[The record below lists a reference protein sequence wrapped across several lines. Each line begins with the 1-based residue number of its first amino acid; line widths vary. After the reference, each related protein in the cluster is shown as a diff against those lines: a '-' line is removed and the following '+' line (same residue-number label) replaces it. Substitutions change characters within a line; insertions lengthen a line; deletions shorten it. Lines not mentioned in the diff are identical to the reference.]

1 MLSYYIS
8 SILPSIFFKLYH
20 AGLWLESINLQLCS
34 SYSPRAQVHYV
45 HGQPGCGPSTYTV
58 PERCYDYSCLTCCT
72 IGSSACS
79 DNSAVMF
86 TVLAALAITSH
97 YIILITQTLTFE
109 WYYVQNSGT
118 EKKGSLTSE
127 SFIYLFSQRT
137 DFSQYIPQC
146 VTTTHCVFSQN
157 PWKTLEGPASAR
169 NFLIKKLFLIFQHFH
184 YSRIKYVPLKYIG

>member
-1 MLSYYIS
+1 MKLLSWTLSYFIS
-8 SILPSIFFKLYH
+8 SILLSNFFKLYH
-20 AGLWLESINLQLCS
+20 AGLCLGSINLQLCS

-58 PERCYDYSCLTCCT
+58 PERCYDYSCLICCT

-109 WYYVQNSGT
+109 WYYVQNSGS

-127 SFIYLFSQRT
+127 SFIYLFSRT
-137 DFSQYIPQC
+137 AWFLTIHSTLCYNHSLCFPK
-146 VTTTHCVFSQN
+146 N
-157 PWKTLEGPASAR
+157 PGRHWKALLQTE
-169 NFLIKKLFLIFQHFH
+169 IF
-184 YSRIKYVPLKYIG
+184 